1 MNSDESPYYQLYNA
15 RSAISGVSWL
25 KNKVKKAIGGSTT
38 SLNANAAGGSSESSR
53 PSPGT
58 YALVTNLSNATICA
72 SSLLLPSIKPL
83 LDDRQK
89 QIPKPLRKMHIP
101 SVQVTPVRR

>member
-1 MNSDESPYYQLYNA
+1 MNSDESPYYHLYTA
-15 RSAISGVSWL
+15 RNAISGVSWL
-25 KNKVKKAIGGSTT
+25 KNKVKKAISGGGST
-38 SLNANAAGGSSESSR
+38 SALNAHAGPESFR